1 MPFTFRKTEIDEI
14 VVVDPQLYGDQRGFF
29 LEIYRESDFRKWGIA
44 DLFVQDNHSFSKRG
58 VLRGLHYQ
66 IPPRAQAK
74 LVYVVQGSV
83 WDVAVDVRRGSPT
96 FGKYVSEELSDE
108 NRRMMYIPEGFAH
121 GFCALTDNVHIV
133 YKCTNEF
140 SPEHDSGIRWDDEE
154 IGIDW
159 PIDAPILSERDRN
172 LPSLREAVLFD

>member
-1 MPFTFRKTEIDEI
+1 MPFTFRKTEIDGI
-14 VVVDPQLYGDQRGFF
+14 VVIDPQLYGDQRGFF
-29 LEIYRESDFRKWGIA
+29 LEIYRESDFREWGIA
-44 DLFVQDNHSFSKRG
+44 DVFVQDNHSFSVKG
-58 VLRGLHYQ
+58 VIRGLHYQ

-74 LVYVVQGSV
+74 LIYVVQGSV

-96 FGKYVSEELSDE
+96 FAKFVSEELSDE

-121 GFCALTDNVHIV
+121 GFCALSDSVHII
-133 YKCTNEF
+133 YKCTREF

-159 PIDAPILSERDRN
+159 PTDVPILSERDRN

>member
-1 MPFTFRKTEIDEI
+1 MPFTFRKTEIEEI
-14 VVVDPQLYGDQRGFF
+14 VVIDPQLYGDQRGFF

-66 IPPRAQAK
+66 IPPRAQGK

-83 WDVAVDVRRGSPT
+83 WDVAVDVRRNSPT
-96 FGKYVSEELSDE
+96 FAKFVSEELSDE
-108 NRRMMYIPEGFAH
+108 NRRMMYIPGGFAH

-172 LPSLREAVLFD
+172 LPLLREAVLFD